1 MSLMPYGSSSS
12 DIAMQ
17 VALGA
22 LTQDKAEQ
30 STKMQLS
37 GLIAGA
43 TATKLSDA
51 TVAVTESFVRKAN
64 AISELSISDDIKS
77 QLLAQAVA
85 NSNAFENVMVRI
97 ADNAANLIR

>member
-17 VALGA
+17 VALGS

-43 TATKLSDA
+43 TATKLSEA
-51 TVAVTESFVRKAN
+51 TVSVTESFGRKAQI
-64 AISELSISDDIKS
+64 ISDLKISDDLKA
-77 QLLAQAVA
+77 QLLTQAAA
-85 NSNAFENVMVRI
+85 NSNAFESVMVRI
-97 ADNAANLIR
+97 ADSAANLIR

>member
-1 MSLMPYGSSSS
+1 MSLMSYGSSSS

-17 VALGA
+17 VALSS

-43 TATKLSDA
+43 TSTKLAEAS
-51 TVAVTESFVRKAN
+51 VAITEAFGRKAQ
-64 AISELSISDDIKS
+64 IIESLSIDPALK
-77 QLLAQAVA
+77 A
-85 NSNAFENVMVRI
+85 
-97 ADNAANLIR
+97 

>member
-12 DIAMQ
+12 DLAMS
-17 VALGA
+17 VALSS

-43 TATKLSDA
+43 TATKLSEA
-51 TVAVTESFVRKAN
+51 TVSVTESFARKAQV
-64 AISELSISDDIKS
+64 ISDLPIDDALKA
-77 QLLAQAVA
+77 QLLAQASA
-85 NSNAFENVMVRI
+85 NANAFESVMVRI